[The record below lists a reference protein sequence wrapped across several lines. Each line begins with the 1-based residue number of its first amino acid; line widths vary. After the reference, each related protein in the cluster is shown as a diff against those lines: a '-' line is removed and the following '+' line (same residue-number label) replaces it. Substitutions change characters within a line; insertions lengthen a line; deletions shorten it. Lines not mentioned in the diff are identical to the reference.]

1 MTSWLAFILFII
13 LFSFLIETMA
23 SILNLKALSPQL
35 PFEFTGIYNINDY
48 AHSQEYTKSTTSLSL
63 IENGVVTLLTLLF
76 LLVGGFNSIDLWARS
91 FAFGEIV
98 TGLLFIGTLLLLS
111 FILSLPF
118 SLYSTFV
125 IEERF
130 GFNQTTPATYFLDI
144 LKTTF
149 LLIIIGIPILSF
161 ILWLFINSG
170 SAAWI
175 YCWAGIVIFSLIL
188 QFLAPVL
195 ILPLFNT
202 FSPLN
207 EGSLLEMILSYT
219 KKENFK
225 IKGIYTMDGS
235 KRSSKINAFFTG
247 LGRFKKIVFYDTLLK
262 KLEKEEVLG
271 VLAHEMGH
279 FKKKHILKM
288 MLGSVIQT
296 GVMLY
301 LFSFFQSSSTIS
313 AAFQMDHIST
323 YSGLVFFGFIYS
335 PVSLILSLYFNN
347 LSRKHEFEADSYAAK
362 TLDNPQY
369 LMNSLKKL
377 SQANLTNLTPHPLYV
392 FMHYSHPPVL
402 ERIKELANMEN

>member
-1 MTSWLAFILFII
+1 MTSWLTFILFII
-13 LFSFLIETMA
+13 LFSFLIETIA
-23 SILNLKALSPQL
+23 SILNLKALSPHL

-63 IENGVVTLLTLLF
+63 IENGFVTLLTLLF
-76 LLVGGFNSIDLWARS
+76 LLLGGFNSIDLWARS
-91 FAFGEIV
+91 FSFGEMV
-98 TGLLFIGTLLLLS
+98 TGLIYISTLLLFS

-125 IEERF
+125 IEKRF
-130 GFNQTTPATYFLDI
+130 GFNKTTPATYFFDI
-144 LKTTF
+144 FKTTF
-149 LLIIIGIPILSF
+149 LLIIIGIPVLSF

-170 SAAWI
+170 AVAWL

-207 EGSLLEMILSYT
+207 EGSLLNMILSYT

-247 LGRFKKIVFYDTLLK
+247 LGRFKKIVFYDTLLE
-262 KLEKEEVLG
+262 KLENEEVLG

-288 MLGSVIQT
+288 MLGSIIQT

-301 LFSFFQSSSTIS
+301 LFSLFLGSSTIS

-323 YSGLVFFGFIYS
+323 YSSLVFFGFIYS
-335 PVSLILSLYFNN
+335 PVSLILSLFFNK
-347 LSRKHEFEADSYAAK
+347 LSRKHEFEADSYASK

-392 FMHYSHPPVL
+392 FINYSHPPVL
-402 ERIKELANMEN
+402 ERLKELANLKN

>member
-13 LFSFLIETMA
+13 LFSFFIETIA
-23 SILNLKALSPQL
+23 SILNLKALSPHL

-48 AHSQEYTKSTTSLSL
+48 THSQEYTKSTTSLAL
-63 IENGVVTLLTLLF
+63 IENTFVTLLTLLF
-76 LLVGGFNSIDLWARS
+76 LLLGGFNSIDLWARS

-98 TGLLFIGTLLLLS
+98 TGLIFIGTLLLLS

-118 SLYSTFV
+118 SIYATFV

-130 GFNQTTPATYFLDI
+130 GFNKTTPATYFLDI
-144 LKTTF
+144 FKTTF
-149 LLIIIGIPILSF
+149 LLIIIGIPVLSF
-161 ILWLFINSG
+161 ILWLFMNSG

-207 EGSLLEMILSYT
+207 EGSLLKLILSYT
-219 KKENFK
+219 KRENFK

-247 LGRFKKIVFYDTLLK
+247 LGRYKKIVFYDTLLEN
-262 KLEKEEVLG
+262 LEKEEVLG

-301 LFSFFQSSSTIS
+301 LFSLFLGSSTIS
-313 AAFQMDHIST
+313 TAFQMDHMST

-335 PVSLILSLYFNN
+335 PVSLILSLYFNK
-347 LSRKHEFEADSYAAK
+347 LSRKHEFEADNYAAK

-377 SQANLTNLTPHPLYV
+377 SQINLSNLTPHPLYV
-392 FMHYSHPPVL
+392 FIHYSHPPVL
-402 ERIKELANMEN
+402 ERLKELANLEN